1 MGRSPVRT
9 RKAAGSSAMRRS
21 RSAVL
26 PGPVAPAVAGSVAPV
41 AAAASAWTGSLVT
54 AVVVTAVVVTA
65 VVVMWS
71 VPLLA

>member
-26 PGPVAPAVAGSVAPV
+26 PGPVAPAVAGSVA
-41 AAAASAWTGSLVT
+41 AAASAWTGS
-54 AVVVTAVVVTA
+54 VVTAVVVTA